1 MKLSE
6 WKALFH
12 GWIDGVRGEVGMP
25 IPALEEFRSRID
37 EAAPSAEKRKVF
49 EDEFQA
55 CVDSQPFLREA
66 TSRYLSK
73 KASAAIASATALLAR
88 ARQVLPKNE
97 GLEDGP
103 VLRDK
108 RAGHAATDEET
119 AESAQL
125 AVTDVWDAIKAA
137 EEILPGRAAAE
148 GESDPRWQ
156 AIMNIEDFMQE
167 DPDAIW
173 PFILR
178 WGVNDDE
185 DLRAAIGV
193 LLLEHLLEY
202 HFVRFFPMVEEA
214 ARKSP
219 LFADTF
225 LKCWKLGQA
234 EEEGNSERFEALR
247 LACKRPGPDITRPQ

>member
-12 GWIDGVRGEVGMP
+12 GWIDGVQGEVGMP

-73 KASAAIASATALLAR
+73 KASKAIASATALLGR
-88 ARQVLPKNE
+88 ARQVLPKNG

-103 VLRDK
+103 VLRE
-108 RAGHAATDEET
+108 RAEHLAAEEEA

-125 AVTDVWDAIKAA
+125 TVTDVWDAIKAA

-148 GESDPRWQ
+148 EESDPRWH
-156 AIMNIEDFMQE
+156 AIMNIGDFIQE

-178 WGVNDDE
+178 WGVNEDE

-202 HFVRFFPMVEEA
+202 HFVRFFPLVEETA
-214 ARKSP
+214 QKSP
-219 LFADTF
+219 LFANTF

-234 EEEGNSERFEALR
+234 AEAGNFERFEALR
-247 LACKRPGPDITRPQ
+247 LQCKSGNRSA